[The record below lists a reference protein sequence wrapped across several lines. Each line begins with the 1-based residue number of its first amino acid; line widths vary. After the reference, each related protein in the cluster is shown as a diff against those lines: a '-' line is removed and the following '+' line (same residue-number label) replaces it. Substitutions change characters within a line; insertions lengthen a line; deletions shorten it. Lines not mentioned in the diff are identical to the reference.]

1 MLFLLEL
8 ILSKALGI
16 LNMFRIY
23 AQIYLIFIFS
33 WYLPFYYKISNSSV
47 LINLDLII
55 LFLTIQSINMKRYQ
69 LIILGLF
76 IGFLIDIDLEQNLI
90 GLNSFFFP
98 LFCYFLGFIKIHSD
112 NWTFK
117 IKVWYLFCIYF
128 LMFFNKFIFYG
139 YQFNFYDFISIGL
152 NSSII
157 ILVFLS
163 INRLYYK
170 RRVI

>member
-1 MLFLLEL
+1 
-8 ILSKALGI
+8 
-16 LNMFRIY
+16 MFRIY
-23 AQIYLIFIFS
+23 AQIYLIFIIS
-33 WYLPFYYKISNSSV
+33 WYMPFYYKKYRGEVITTA
-47 LINLDLII
+47 I
-55 LFLTIQSINMKRYQ
+55 TIQSMTMKSYQ

-117 IKVWYLFCIYF
+117 IKVSYLFCIYF
-128 LMFFNKFIFYG
+128 LVFFNKFIFYG

-163 INRLYYK
+163 IDRLYYK
-170 RRVI
+170 RRVV